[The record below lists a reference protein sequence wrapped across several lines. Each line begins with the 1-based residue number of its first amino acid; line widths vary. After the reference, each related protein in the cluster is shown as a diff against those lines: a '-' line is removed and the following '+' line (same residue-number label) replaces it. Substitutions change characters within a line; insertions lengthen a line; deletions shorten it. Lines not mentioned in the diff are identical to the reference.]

1 VNTFTV
7 AEPSRYFVD
16 YFDENPFTFDIQNH
30 WMELVPHDMYVA
42 PDGDDSNSGLSAQ
55 EPLRTIA
62 WAVRKVYADSLQPR
76 TVHVAAGTY
85 SHQGNGQIY
94 PIGCKN
100 YVSIIGEDMENTF
113 LFNDYAQTSFASIHT
128 DNIQLSNFTLRHS
141 EDKFSQYVI
150 YIYKT
155 DVTVLKNLDIS
166 YNTNIRGIITNEFIN
181 NTQYDNL
188 TIKNNISYYDTPGLL
203 LSRNSGYLRNSVI
216 EGNIYIVPD
225 SLDDCSS
232 VSTAMH
238 LGTPDNFTVENCVF
252 RNNSSPSDPWVNW
265 NQIIRVRNNNNT
277 EASITFNNCLIADN
291 TTASDWVFRI
301 FNYDGTTEF
310 NNCTFANNTADP
322 SYSHNTTLNA
332 WGDTNITNT
341 IMHDNTAYEVFVQD
355 DTQYDYIYK
364 LNVKNSNIKGGI
376 DGIYNQNGV
385 NTITWGEGNMMW
397 DPQFVGTGENPYQL
411 SFNSLCID
419 AGTPDTTGMQLPS
432 ADLLGNERI
441 WDGDEDGIAVIDMG
455 CYEYGA
461 PEVDNDPNDIPQLVE
476 NYLSNYPNP
485 FNPSTTINFSLPQT
499 GFVKISVY
507 NSKGRRVRLLV
518 NDYYAA
524 GKHTAQWK
532 GRDDKGN
539 ELASGVYFYRLQV
552 DGKTRATRKCLL
564 LK

>member
-1 VNTFTV
+1 
-7 AEPSRYFVD
+7 
-16 YFDENPFTFDIQNH
+16 
-30 WMELVPHDMYVA
+30 
-42 PDGDDSNSGLSAQ
+42 
-55 EPLRTIA
+55 
-62 WAVRKVYADSLQPR
+62 
-76 TVHVAAGTY
+76 
-85 SHQGNGQIY
+85 
-94 PIGCKN
+94 
-100 YVSIIGEDMENTF
+100 MENTF
-113 LFNDYAQTSFASIHT
+113 LFNDYAQNSFASTHT
-128 DNIQLSNFTLRHS
+128 DNIQLSNFTLRNS
-141 EDKFSQYVI
+141 EDKFSQNVI

-166 YNTNIRGIITNEFIN
+166 YNTNIRGIIANEFIN

-203 LSRNSGYLRNSVI
+203 LNRNSGYLKNSVI
-216 EGNIYIVPD
+216 EGNIFVVPD
-225 SLDDCSS
+225 SLDDSS
-232 VSTAMH
+232 SISTA
-238 LGTPDNFTVENCVF
+238 
-252 RNNSSPSDPWVNW
+252 
-265 NQIIRVRNNNNT
+265 
-277 EASITFNNCLIADN
+277 
-291 TTASDWVFRI
+291 TASDWVFRI

-341 IMHDNTAYEVFVQD
+341 IMHDNTAYEIFVQD

-364 LNVKNSNIKGGI
+364 LNVKNSNIKDGI

-397 DPQFVGTGENPYQL
+397 NPQFVGTGENPYQL

-419 AGTPDTTGMQLPS
+419 AGTPDTTGLQLPS

-461 PEVDNDPNDIPQLVE
+461 PQVDNDPDDIPQAVE

-485 FNPSTTINFSLPQT
+485 FNPSTTINFSLPHT

-539 ELASGVYFYRLQV
+539 ELASGVYLYRLQV